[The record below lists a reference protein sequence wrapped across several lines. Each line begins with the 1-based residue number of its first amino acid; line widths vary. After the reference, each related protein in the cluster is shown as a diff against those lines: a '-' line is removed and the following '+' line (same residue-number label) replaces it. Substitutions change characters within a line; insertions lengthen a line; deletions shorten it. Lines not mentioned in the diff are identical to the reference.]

1 MIQGQTLLR
10 GRALL
15 YLIVTSAFAVLM
27 TIVTVRFVTLSNVV
41 GSLLVVGLTAG
52 LWYRAWLWYKAF
64 RAGSVS

>member
-1 MIQGQTLLR
+1 MIQGQTVLR

-27 TIVTVRFVTLSNVV
+27 TIVTVRFVTFNNVV
-41 GSLLVVGLTAG
+41 GSLLVIGLTVG